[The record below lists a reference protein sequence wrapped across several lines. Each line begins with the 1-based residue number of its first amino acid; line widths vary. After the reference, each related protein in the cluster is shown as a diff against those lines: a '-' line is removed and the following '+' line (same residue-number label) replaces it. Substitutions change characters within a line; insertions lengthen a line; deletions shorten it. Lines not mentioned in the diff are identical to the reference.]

1 MRERLQSELE
11 ATRASFQALLDSLS
25 EGDFHKQSNNPGWT
39 NGEILFHMTLG
50 FILIPLLAPLIR
62 FFGRV
67 PDHYSRLFARFL
79 NFGTT
84 LFNWFNA
91 LGARIGGSIYTRQ
104 RIGGEFDRA
113 YSQILRL
120 LDSIGVDEWQL
131 GMYYPTKWDPLF
143 AEYMTL
149 ENLFHYPTRH
159 FRFHLEQ
166 ISVRNRSFG
175 EGIIQK
181 NGVRRGCTPPA
192 DTIFLGSYPFQVG
205 ELNGYFCAFRSSY
218 RF

>member
-131 GMYYPTKWDPLF
+131 GMYYPKKWCPQGV
-143 AEYMTL
+143 YTPCG
-149 ENLFHYPTRH
+149 HH
-159 FRFHLEQ
+159 FFGFLPPSGGRTERLLLRFQ
-166 ISVRNRSFG
+166 IF
-175 EGIIQK
+175 IQIL
-181 NGVRRGCTPPA
+181 R
-192 DTIFLGSYPFQVG
+192 
-205 ELNGYFCAFRSSY
+205 
-218 RF
+218 